1 MTDELKQLNALLG
14 YWLEH
19 NQEHADEFREWADK
33 VPAGQKEVA
42 GLLRLAVDKMI
53 ESNGY
58 LKKARTLLEK
68 K

>member
-1 MTDELKQLNALLG
+1 MNDELKKLNALLA

-19 NQEHADEFREWADK
+19 NEEHAAEFREWADK
-33 VPAGQKEVA
+33 VPAAQKEVA
-42 GLLRLAVDKMI
+42 DLLSQAVAKMT

-58 LKKARTLLEK
+58 LRKAKTILEK